1 MVARPLVAIALAA
14 AVACGS
20 MPRPPIG
27 APQDS
32 YTPRQFAVEIA
43 GASST
48 VDGAFVTQRFF
59 TAEGVQPLLGRLF
72 APQEYAE
79 PAAQGRVAVLSHAFW
94 KSRLAGNP
102 AAIGTTIT
110 VDGQPRVIVG
120 ITPEMFRPDKGG
132 SVWIP
137 GGS

>member
-1 MVARPLVAIALAA
+1 MARALAAIMLAA

-32 YTPRQFAVEIA
+32 YTPRQFAVVVG

-48 VDGAFVTQRFF
+48 VDGAVVTQRFF
-59 TAEGVQPLLGRLF
+59 TTERVQPKLGRLF
-72 APQEYAE
+72 VTQEYGT
-79 PAAQGRVAVLSHAFW
+79 PAQVRVVVVSDAFW
-94 KSRLAGNP
+94 KSRLASDPAVIGN
-102 AAIGTTIT
+102 TIT
-110 VDGQPRVIVG
+110 IDGQRYTIVG
-120 ITPEMFRPDKGG
+120 IAQEIFRPENGG
-132 SVWIP
+132 SIWIP